1 MKLERISE
9 NQIRCTLTRSD
20 LAERELKISEL
31 AYGTEKAKALFREMM
46 VQASDELGFEA
57 DNIPLIIEA
66 VPVSNECIMLIVTK
80 VEDPEELDT
89 RFSKFTPS
97 PEDTEDLSDTD
108 DEIYSSADDILDI
121 FKRLGSDILSKTAE
135 LHSISGTADLPSD
148 TETTSDDA
156 SSEDEEPQKTI
167 LRIYKF
173 RTLNEVSCLSEQLPA
188 DFKCGNT
195 LYKNPNNGHHA
206 LFSAASAAWLQNS
219 VPYRRPAPIP
229 YIILMNIMR
238 QSFVKT
244 HCRFFEAYKKC
255 MLRSD
260 SEFHMY
266 KPNKKGYYIA
276 IVTFSSCFI
285 INRIYRPTGLFL
297 RNSFC
302 RASACT
308 RTAI

>member
-167 LRIYKF
+167 LRIYEF

-195 LYKNPNNGHHA
+195 LYKNPNNGH
-206 LFSAASAAWLQNS
+206 
-219 VPYRRPAPIP
+219 Y
-229 YIILMNIMR
+229 
-238 QSFVKT
+238 
-244 HCRFFEAYKKC
+244 
-255 MLRSD
+255 
-260 SEFHMY
+260 
-266 KPNKKGYYIA
+266 
-276 IVTFSSCFI
+276 
-285 INRIYRPTGLFL
+285 
-297 RNSFC
+297 
-302 RASACT
+302 
-308 RTAI
+308 

>member
-1 MKLERISE
+1 M
-9 NQIRCTLTRSD
+9 
-20 LAERELKISEL
+20 
-31 AYGTEKAKALFREMM
+31 
-46 VQASDELGFEA
+46 
-57 DNIPLIIEA
+57 
-66 VPVSNECIMLIVTK
+66 
-80 VEDPEELDT
+80 
-89 RFSKFTPS
+89 
-97 PEDTEDLSDTD
+97 
-108 DEIYSSADDILDI
+108 
-121 FKRLGSDILSKTAE
+121 
-135 LHSISGTADLPSD
+135 
-148 TETTSDDA
+148 
-156 SSEDEEPQKTI
+156 
-167 LRIYKF
+167 
-173 RTLNEVSCLSEQLPA
+173 SCLSEQLPA
-188 DFKCGNT
+188 DFKCGIPCT
-195 LYKNPNNGHHA
+195 RIRTTVIIILYSPAKAYHA